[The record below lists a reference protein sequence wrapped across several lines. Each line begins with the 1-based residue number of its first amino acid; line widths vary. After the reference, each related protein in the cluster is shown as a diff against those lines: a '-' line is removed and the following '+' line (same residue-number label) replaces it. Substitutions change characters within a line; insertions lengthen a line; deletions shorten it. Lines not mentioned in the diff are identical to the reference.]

1 MSIKN
6 LGSAQQLLAGQG
18 DIIIFSAP
26 AGGYTSATTMAQ
38 CLTHGASVGQVVQGS
53 TSWDGEEVSFD
64 ALLDEQG
71 DVITSTA
78 NNGTH
83 EFSFDLADLEPDFL
97 KVFLGAEEVTAAEG
111 GVTAVFGDGTVKVFG
126 FGHKLPVK
134 TRPIMI
140 TNDEADRALF
150 FPKAKMAGSLAWSD
164 KLWRIH
170 VVVTAEFMD
179 TANLKTVMPIFSNK
193 EAQYAD
199 GSVTAE
205 EIDGEGKGGSGD
217 GTGA

>member
-26 AGGYTSATTMAQ
+26 TGGYTSATTIAQ
-38 CLTHGASVGQVVQGS
+38 CMTNAASLGQVVQDS

-97 KVFLGAEEVTAAEG
+97 KVFLGAEEITASES
-111 GVTAVFGDGTVKVFG
+111 GVSAVFGDGTVRVYG

-140 TNDEADRALF
+140 TNDEGDKALF
-150 FPKAKMAGSLAWSD
+150 FPKAKMAGSLAWAD

-179 TANLKTVMPIFSNK
+179 TATLKTVMPLFSNK
-193 EAQYAD
+193 EASYTD
-199 GSVTAE
+199 GTVTAE
-205 EIDGEGKGGSGD
+205 DLDGNGSGS
-217 GTGA
+217 GAGA

>member
-1 MSIKN
+1 MPIKN
-6 LGSAQQLLAGQG
+6 LGSAQELLAGQG

-26 AGGYTSATTMAQ
+26 AGGYTSATTIAQ
-38 CLTHGASVGQVVQGS
+38 CMTNAASLGQVVQDS

-97 KVFLGAEEVTAAEG
+97 KVFLGAEEITASES
-111 GVTAVFGDGTVKVFG
+111 GVSAVFGDGTVRVFG

-134 TRPIMI
+134 TRPILI
-140 TNDEADRALF
+140 TNDEANKALF

-179 TANLKTVMPIFSNK
+179 TALLKTVMPLFSTK
-193 EAQYAD
+193 EAAYTD
-199 GSVTAE
+199 GTVTAE
-205 EIDGEGKGGSGD
+205 DLDGVSGSGS
-217 GTGA
+217 GA

>member
-26 AGGYTSATTMAQ
+26 TGGYSSATTIAQ
-38 CLTHGASVGQVVQGS
+38 CMTNAASLGQVVQDS

-97 KVFLGAEEVTAAEG
+97 KVFLGAYFLKKGAWIRRIVT
-111 GVTAVFGDGTVKVFG
+111 D
-126 FGHKLPVK
+126 
-134 TRPIMI
+134 
-140 TNDEADRALF
+140 
-150 FPKAKMAGSLAWSD
+150 
-164 KLWRIH
+164 
-170 VVVTAEFMD
+170 
-179 TANLKTVMPIFSNK
+179 
-193 EAQYAD
+193 
-199 GSVTAE
+199 
-205 EIDGEGKGGSGD
+205 
-217 GTGA
+217 

>member
-1 MSIKN
+1 MTN
-6 LGSAQQLLAGQG
+6 A
-18 DIIIFSAP
+18 
-26 AGGYTSATTMAQ
+26 
-38 CLTHGASVGQVVQGS
+38 ASLGQVVQDS

-97 KVFLGAEEVTAAEG
+97 KVFLGAEEITASES
-111 GVTAVFGDGTVKVFG
+111 GVSAVFGDGTVKVFG

-140 TNDEADRALF
+140 TNDEGDKALF
-150 FPKAKMAGSLAWSD
+150 FPKAKMAGSLALAD

-179 TANLKTVMPIFSNK
+179 TATLKTVMPLFSTK
-193 EAQYAD
+193 EASYTD

-205 EIDGEGKGGSGD
+205 DLDGNGSGS
-217 GTGA
+217 GAGA

>member
-1 MSIKN
+1 MAESNKKN
-6 LGSAQQLLAGQG
+6 GSKKHAEKPEEIDA
-18 DIIIFSAP
+18 AKVE
-26 AGGYTSATTMAQ
+26 
-38 CLTHGASVGQVVQGS
+38 SVSVV
-53 TSWDGEEVSFD
+53 
-64 ALLDEQG
+64 DEKE
-71 DVITSTA
+71 IP
-78 NNGTH
+78 
-83 EFSFDLADLEPDFL
+83 E
-97 KVFLGAEEVTAAEG
+97 GAEEVTAAEG

-134 TRPIMI
+134 TRPIMV

-170 VVVTAEFMD
+170 VVVTAEFID
-179 TANLKTVMPIFSNK
+179 TANLKTVMPIFSTK

-205 EIDGEGKGGSGD
+205 EIDGEGGSGD
-217 GTGA
+217 GNGA

>member
-26 AGGYTSATTMAQ
+26 TGGYSSATTIAQ
-38 CLTHGASVGQVVQGS
+38 CMTNAASLGQVVQDS

-78 NNGTH
+78 KNGTH

-97 KVFLGAEEVTAAEG
+97 KVFLGAEEITASES
-111 GVTAVFGDGTVKVFG
+111 GVSAVFGDGTVKVYG

-140 TNDEADRALF
+140 TNDEGDKALF
-150 FPKAKMAGSLAWSD
+150 FPKAKMAGSLAWAD

-179 TANLKTVMPIFSNK
+179 TATLKTVMPLFSTK
-193 EAQYAD
+193 EASYTD

-205 EIDGEGKGGSGD
+205 DLDGNGSGS
-217 GTGA
+217 GAGA

>member
-1 MSIKN
+1 MPIKN

-18 DIIIFSAP
+18 DIVIFSAP
-26 AGGYTSATTMAQ
+26 TAGYTAETTLAQ
-38 CLTHGASVGQVVQGS
+38 CLVNGASLGQVVQDS

-64 ALLDEQG
+64 SLLDEQG

-97 KVFLGAEEVTAAEG
+97 KVFLGAEEISASESGA
-111 GVTAVFGDGTVKVFG
+111 TAVFADGTVKVFG
-126 FGHKLPVK
+126 LGHKLPVK

-140 TNDEADRALF
+140 TNDEANKALF

-170 VVVTAEFMD
+170 VVVTAEFID
-179 TANLKTVMPIFSNK
+179 SKNLKTVMPLFSSK
-193 EAQYAD
+193 EASYAD
-199 GSVTAE
+199 GTVTAE
-205 EIDGEGKGGSGD
+205 EINGETTEPGSNGG
-217 GTGA
+217 